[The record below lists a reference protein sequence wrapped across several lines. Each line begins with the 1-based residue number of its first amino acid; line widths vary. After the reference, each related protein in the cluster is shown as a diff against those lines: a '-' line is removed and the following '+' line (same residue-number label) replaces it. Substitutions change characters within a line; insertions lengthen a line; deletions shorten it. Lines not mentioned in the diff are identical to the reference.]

1 MNEMNPR
8 MTEFLAQDR
17 IAGLRDEAAASHR
30 IVKCGAEPKLT
41 VERRP
46 GRPRPESGR
55 LVERWLRRAVRT

>member
-17 IAGLRDEAAASHR
+17 IAGMRDEAAAGHR
-30 IVKCGAEPKLT
+30 IAKCSAEPKPT
-41 VERRP
+41 IARRP
-46 GRPRPESGR
+46 GYRIPSPVG

>member
-1 MNEMNPR
+1 MNDMNPR

-30 IVKCGAEPKLT
+30 IVKPSAKPKPAL
-41 VERRP
+41 ERRSSHRMP
-46 GRPRPESGR
+46 SPVG

>member
-1 MNEMNPR
+1 MNPR

-30 IVKCGAEPKLT
+30 MVKRSAEPKRT

-46 GRPRPESGR
+46 SYRIPSPIG

>member
-30 IVKCGAEPKLT
+30 IVKQGAKT
-41 VERRP
+41 KSAVERRP
-46 GRPRPESGR
+46 SHRMPSPVG

>member
-17 IAGLRDEAAASHR
+17 IAGLRDEAEASHR
-30 IVKCGAEPKLT
+30 IVKRSAEPMRT
-41 VERRP
+41 VDRRP
-46 GRPRPESGR
+46 SYGIPSPIG